1 MSLSKQLY
9 LIISFIFLM
18 IFAGNFYISV
28 QNTKEYI
35 ETESVTKA
43 QDTATS
49 LGMTLKSF
57 IQNKH
62 DPQIETTIK
71 AIANRGFYKEVRLED
86 IGYSFRVKDI
96 IDSSSNKKL
105 DYTWSITKINIDPKY
120 GKVES
125 SADDELGADLDSLD
139 DEESD
144 NEDSEE
150 ESGGNIDQ
158 VYQFTPAKSFK
169 NGMKVPIDFI
179 ATKGS
184 KTITGEVKLKIDNVL
199 VSVKR
204 PVKFDNIPDWFI
216 KMLDMKFPAQ
226 KSEIS
231 DGWKTSAVLYVSA
244 NPGDAY
250 AKLYEQAKGAVIYAG
265 IAFSVAIILMVIFLS
280 FILKPLKEIEKL
292 AQNISI
298 GKFEIIQK
306 LPYTTEIKNVA
317 IAMND
322 MSKKIEGMIAKV
334 NANLENMT
342 KQLSNDELT
351 GLPKQQTFETD
362 MKNMFIKGDRG
373 YVYSIKLDGLGE
385 FAKQY
390 GNKEVDKFIKSFTN
404 VLKDAQKRFG
414 SDVTIYRY
422 FGSEFGMIVRN
433 ISYNSAT
440 KIALFLQNS
449 YTNLAKVV
457 KRDSVVH
464 IGATPFNPIGTTP
477 GIVKSAAEAFKKSVE
492 MGPNGIY
499 IRNDEDLA
507 KDMQEWRDLVCGII
521 DEGKFNITY
530 INKTYTNKHKL
541 IIEEA
546 FSEAFDNNNEQIPIG
561 TFISIAESYNRVFTF
576 DKGVVDKVINH
587 IKQENITHDI
597 AINLSLDSVA
607 NEEFR
612 MWLIDKLKVNSDIAS
627 KLVFSVT
634 AYGVAKDKEMF
645 KEFIDILHKNGA
657 KIILKRFETKF
668 VPLDNVK
675 DFNLDYIRLARDYT
689 KGISK
694 DASKKA
700 FVESM
705 SDLGELLN
713 IKILVENV
721 KDDDDF
727 ETVSQ
732 ITLAG
737 ISR

>member
-1 MSLSKQLY
+1 
-9 LIISFIFLM
+9 M
-18 IFAGNFYISV
+18 IFAGNFFISV

-35 ETESVTKA
+35 QTESVTKA

-86 IGYSFRVKDI
+86 VGYSFMVKDI
-96 IDSSSNKKL
+96 IDNSKNNKL
-105 DYTWSITKINIDPKY
+105 DYTWSVTEVTIDPKY
-120 GKVES
+120 GEATSSGEDDLGGDLES
-125 SADDELGADLDSLD
+125 LDS
-139 DEESD
+139 
-144 NEDSEE
+144 EDSDSEYSEDTEE
-150 ESGGNIDQ
+150 QSGGNSDK
-158 VYQFTPAKSFK
+158 VYGFTPSDSFK
-169 NGMKVPIDFI
+169 NGDKIPVKFI
-179 ATKGS
+179 ATKDDE
-184 KTITGEVKLKIDNVL
+184 TIEGTVELSINNVL

-204 PVKFDNIPDWFI
+204 PVKFDEIPDWFI
-216 KMLDMKFPAQ
+216 EMLDMKFPEQ

-231 DGWKTSAVLYVSA
+231 DGWKTAGVLYVSA

-250 AKLYEQAKGAVIYAG
+250 AKLYEQAKGAVVYAA
-265 IAFSVAIILMVIFLS
+265 IAFTVAIVLMVIFLS

-292 AQNISI
+292 AQNISV
-298 GKFEIIQK
+298 GKFEIIEK

-317 IAMND
+317 TAMND
-322 MSKKIEGMIAKV
+322 MSKKIEGMIGKV
-334 NANLENMT
+334 NQNLENMT

-373 YVYSIKLDGLGE
+373 YVYSIKLDGLGD

-414 SDVTIYRY
+414 ADVSIYRY

-433 ISYNSAT
+433 ISYDSAT

-449 YTNLAKVV
+449 YIHLAKVV
-457 KRDSVVH
+457 RRESVVH

-477 GIVKSAAEAFKKSVE
+477 GIVKSASEAFEKSLDV
-492 MGPNGIY
+492 GPNGIY
-499 IRNDEDLA
+499 IRDDEDLA

-521 DEGKFNITY
+521 DEGRFNISY
-530 INKTYTNKHKL
+530 INKTYDKEQNL
-541 IIEEA
+541 VIEEA
-546 FSEAFDNNNEQIPIG
+546 FSEAFDNNNDQIPIG
-561 TFISIAESYNRVFTF
+561 TFISIAESYDRVLTF
-576 DKGVVDKVINH
+576 DKGVVDKVINY
-587 IKQENITHDI
+587 IREQNISHDV
-597 AINLSLDSVA
+597 AINLSLDSIA
-607 NEEFR
+607 HDEFR
-612 MWLIDKLKVNSDIAS
+612 NWLIDKLKANSDIS
-627 KLVFSVT
+627 NRLVFSVT
-634 AYGVAKDKEMF
+634 AYGAAKDTEMF
-645 KEFIDILHKNGA
+645 KKFVDILHTNGS
-657 KIILKRFETKF
+657 KIVLKRFETKF

-689 KGISK
+689 KGIAK

-705 SDLGELLN
+705 SDLGDLLN
-713 IKILVENV
+713 IKILAEAV
-721 KDDDDF
+721 KDDEDF
-727 ETVSQ
+727 EILSG